1 MSRELAR
8 QIIDNYIASTLAL
21 RESSAV
27 PTTEAAG
34 NIDAYR
40 SERMNVFLR
49 WQNAAASLR
58 ELPTE
63 YMIHAMVAID
73 QITA

>member
-1 MSRELAR
+1 MSEQLAR

-27 PTTEAAG
+27 PATEAAAS
-34 NIDAYR
+34 IDAYR
-40 SERMNVFLR
+40 IERMNVFLR
-49 WQNAAASLR
+49 WQNAAASLQ

-63 YMIHAMVAID
+63 YMVHAVAAID

>member
-1 MSRELAR
+1 MSEQLA
-8 QIIDNYIASTLAL
+8 QMIIDNYIASTLAL

-27 PTTEAAG
+27 PSTEAAVS
-34 NIDAYR
+34 IDAYR

-63 YMIHAMVAID
+63 YMVHAVAAID